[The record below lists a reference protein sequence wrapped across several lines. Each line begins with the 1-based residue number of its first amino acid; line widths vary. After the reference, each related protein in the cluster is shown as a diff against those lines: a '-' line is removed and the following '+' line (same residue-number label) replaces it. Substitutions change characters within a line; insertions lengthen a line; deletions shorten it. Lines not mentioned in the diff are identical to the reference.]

1 MSVPEDNGLEPPSDE
16 LLAGEYVLG
25 ALDAEQRRAVQVRM
39 ASDAAFAR
47 QIAEWERR
55 LGSLAADTTP
65 VDVAPHVWER
75 VRSRLGWTAAPDR
88 TGLWQSVRLWRAAT
102 AVAAAAAI
110 VAALVG
116 RIPQNAPQQPPAQL
130 QATGQP
136 VTTLARDS
144 GAPGW
149 LASIDAA
156 HGRLVL
162 VPVPA
167 PRDSLGRVPEL
178 WLIPMGKAPVP
189 LGLLSSDRTDEITVP
204 LALRSALTSGSVL
217 AVSLEPPG
225 GAPHG
230 APTGPIIVKGAIQL

>member
-1 MSVPEDNGLEPPSDE
+1 MSTPEDNGLAPPSDE

-25 ALDAEQRRAVQVRM
+25 VLNAEQRRAVEVRM
-39 ASDAAFAR
+39 ASDAAFAG
-47 QIAEWERR
+47 QVAEWERR
-55 LGSLAADTTP
+55 LGSLAADTLP
-65 VDVAPHVWER
+65 VELGSHVWER
-75 VRSRLGWTAAPDR
+75 VRSRLGWTAAPAR
-88 TGLWQSVRLWRAAT
+88 GGLWQSVQLWRAAT

-110 VAALVG
+110 VAVLVG
-116 RIPQNAPQQPPAQL
+116 RNPQNAPPQRPGQL

-156 HGRLVL
+156 RGRLVL

-204 LALRSALTSGSVL
+204 PALRSALTSGSVL

-225 GAPHG
+225 GAPRG